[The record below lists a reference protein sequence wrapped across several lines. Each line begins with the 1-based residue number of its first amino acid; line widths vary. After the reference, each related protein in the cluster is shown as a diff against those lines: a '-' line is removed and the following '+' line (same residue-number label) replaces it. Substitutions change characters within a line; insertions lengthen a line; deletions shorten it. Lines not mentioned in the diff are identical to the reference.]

1 MPWETRSQPEPIAAR
16 IADGRYEVRDLPLW
30 VAGPWQ
36 VEIGLLIDDFTKKLL
51 RTELTLAR

>member
-1 MPWETRSQPEPIAAR
+1 
-16 IADGRYEVRDLPLW
+16 

-36 VEIGLLIDDFTKKLL
+36 IEIGLLIDDFTKKQL